1 MKKILLIALAVVIG
15 LIGLAVVSI
24 GLWFD
29 PNDYRGDA
37 EAAFQR
43 ATGRELHLTGRL
55 SVSLL
60 PWLAVETGAASIANR
75 PGFGTAPF
83 ASIREARI
91 GVRLWPLLAQH
102 RVEVGRVSVEGLQLN
117 LQVDATGA
125 NNSSD
130 MLEQLG
136 RREAPPKEPRA
147 AGRPFEFSIASLE
160 LEDSRVAFDDHQANS
175 HYLVEHWDIE
185 TGRLAK
191 GVPVDART
199 GLHVTRNG
207 RPIGRFDLGVQIDI
221 TEPGTAQLRHIDG
234 RMQLAGIGPR
244 AEGLPIEVRA
254 PRIAMDDATRN
265 LQLDELEARLP
276 GLTVRTTLQVVQGEH
291 GPTVTGPLQVR
302 EGQPRQLFEALGIG
316 GLRPRD
322 AEALSQVEGST
333 RLEYAATS
341 GLRLGALDFTLD
353 GARLQGEIS
362 IPDLARRQ
370 LRFDLRC
377 DRANVDRYL
386 PPPAA
391 PGIAPASAPP
401 PQGPEVAQARER
413 SLAALRRLDVEGS
426 LALGQLIAG
435 GVTYQDVQ
443 SRFTAHDGLLVADPV
458 EARAFGG
465 RTTTRVRVDV
475 RGSRPAVRLQENFAD
490 VDVGQMLGQL
500 IGVRQ
505 LQGRGRAAID
515 LTLGGFEVREM
526 MRGANGTF
534 DLTVE
539 NGTLIGAD
547 LWHEIEKGLAS
558 AQGKSAPAGNG
569 TGRTPFQRL
578 YGRGTLGQ
586 QTLRNERLEFASDFL
601 KVHGDGTVDF
611 GHNRLD
617 LDLTARL
624 LKLPPGRVLGIKVS
638 RIEGAKIPV
647 RVGGR
652 IDQPQVQPDV
662 TALLG
667 AVAKSVVTEPLGGS
681 VKKKLRKLLPR

>member
-1 MKKILLIALAVVIG
+1 MKKTLLIALAVMIG

-37 EAAFQR
+37 EAAFHR

-75 PGFGTAPF
+75 PGFGAVPF
-83 ASIREARI
+83 ASIREARV
-91 GVRLWPLLAQH
+91 GVRLWPLLTQH
-102 RVEVGRVSVEGLQLN
+102 RVEVGRVTVDGLQLH

-125 NNSSD
+125 NNWSD

-136 RREAPPKEPRA
+136 RRDTQPKEPRT

-160 LEDSRVAFDDHQANS
+160 LKDSRVAFDDHQADS

-185 TGRLAK
+185 MGRLAK

-199 GLHVTRNG
+199 RLHVTRNG
-207 RPIGRFDLGVQIDI
+207 RAIGRFDLGVQIDL
-221 TEPGTAQLRHIDG
+221 TMPGKAQLRRIDG
-234 RMQLAGIGPR
+234 RMQLAGIGPQ
-244 AEGLPIEVRA
+244 AAGLPVEVRT
-254 PRIAMDDATRN
+254 PRIAMDDASRN
-265 LQLDELEARLP
+265 LQIDDLEARLP
-276 GLTVRTTLQVVQGEH
+276 GMTVRTTLQVLQGEH

-302 EGQPRQLFEALGIG
+302 EGKPRQLFEALGIG

-322 AEALSQVEGST
+322 AQALSQVEGST
-333 RLEYAATS
+333 QLEYAARS

-353 GARLQGEIS
+353 GAHLQGEIAV
-362 IPDLARRQ
+362 PDFALRR

-386 PPPAA
+386 PPPPA
-391 PGIAPASAPP
+391 PGAVPAAAPP
-401 PQGPEVAQARER
+401 PQSPEVAQARER
-413 SLAALRRLDVEGS
+413 NLAALRRLDVEGS

-443 SRFTAHDGLLVADPV
+443 SRFTAHDGVLVADPV
-458 EARAFGG
+458 AARAFGG
-465 RTTTRVRVDV
+465 RTTTHLRVDV

-500 IGVRQ
+500 VGVRQ

-526 MRGANGTF
+526 LRGAVGTF
-534 DLTVE
+534 DLSVE

-547 LWHEIEKGLAS
+547 LWHEIEKGIAT

-601 KVHGDGTVDF
+601 RVHGDGNVDF
-611 GHNRLD
+611 GRNRLD

-681 VKKKLRKLLPR
+681 AKKKLRKLLPR